1 MKLCVIDSGT
11 GIAKEDIPHL
21 FERFYRGKNSGKNG
35 AGIGLALAKTIITQ
49 QNGMIT
55 AENIMPCGAKFTIF
69 FYKGVA

>member
-1 MKLCVIDSGT
+1 MKEIEL
-11 GIAKEDIPHL
+11 K
-21 FERFYRGKNSGKNG
+21 Y
-35 AGIGLALAKTIITQ
+35 GLALAKTIITQ